1 MDEGLLTNR
10 ESAVLVV
17 IGLLTVG
24 LGVLVVRKEE
34 VRRSVAAVLRT
45 LARPQ
50 IALIFMWYFGCL
62 SAALVAASQ
71 LGLWE
76 WRLWKP
82 TAIWLVLGGLGLLF
96 KHNEAIE
103 QSGFGWRV
111 SIRTIALV
119 EIVGFVADLAS
130 FPLGIEIPAQG
141 LGVVAGA
148 LVAWAGS
155 NPEHAPAAKLAHGY
169 LMIFG
174 ALALLAGILR
184 TVADWSDL
192 DHGLLLREFLVPI
205 WLTPAVLVGVYAF
218 AIFCVYETTFG
229 QMTLA
234 ANGRSLLKQRLAVV
248 LRTAG
253 RIGRLRALRRAGGWR
268 YAHANGFREAW
279 AEVGEILRPEA
290 E

>member
-1 MDEGLLTNR
+1 MGEGLLTNR
-10 ESAVLVV
+10 EIAVLVV
-17 IGLLTVG
+17 IGLLTAG
-24 LGVLVVRKEE
+24 LGVLVVRKKE
-34 VRRSVAAVLRT
+34 VRRSVAAVLRA

-96 KHNEAIE
+96 KHNEVIE

-119 EIVGFVADLAS
+119 EIVGFVANLAS
-130 FPLGIEIPAQG
+130 FPLGIEILAQG

-155 NPEHAPAAKLAHGY
+155 NPEHAPAAKLANGY
-169 LMIFG
+169 LIIFG
-174 ALALLAGILR
+174 VLALMAGSWR
-184 TVADWSDL
+184 AVADWSDL

-205 WLTPAVLVGVYAF
+205 WLTPAALVGVYAF
-218 AIFCVYETTFG
+218 AIFCVYETTFV

-234 ANGRSLLKQRLAVV
+234 ANGRSLFKQRLAVV

-253 RIGRLRALRRAGGWR
+253 RIGRLRALRQAGGWR
-268 YAHANGFREAW
+268 YAHTNGFREAW